1 MLSIII
7 FWTIFFTVTFVMYIL
22 YEKCDIAGLIKPFSY
37 FDTYPYICK
46 KCMTTWSLI
55 AAYIMAAVLMND
67 PLFGFFGVIL
77 GGLYGYGLN
86 KIEEERT
93 VTYEDN
99 K

>member
-7 FWTIFFTVTFVMYIL
+7 FWAIFFGVTFVMHYS
-22 YEKCDIAGLIKPFSY
+22 YEKLDIAGLIKPWSY
-37 FDTYPYICK
+37 FDAYPFICK

-55 AAYIMAAVLMND
+55 ATYIMAAVLMND

-86 KIEEERT
+86 KMEEERI
-93 VTYEDN
+93 VNEDN